1 MTKPRKDRC
10 STLDSD
16 APQIYSPEHFPPP
29 TDPMGKNV
37 PLSRIPCTHNSIFPS
52 CTMLPIT
59 GQLEDDFVA
68 SKTEL
73 TNYLVV
79 LSLTSAVFDQASEFL
94 KAVGVVELQ
103 NRFAGME
110 E

>member
-1 MTKPRKDRC
+1 
-10 STLDSD
+10 
-16 APQIYSPEHFPPP
+16 
-29 TDPMGKNV
+29 
-37 PLSRIPCTHNSIFPS
+37 
-52 CTMLPIT
+52 MLPIT

-73 TNYLVV
+73 TNYLDV

-94 KAVGVVELQ
+94 EAVGVVELQ